1 MFYRNQS
8 HNPVKHALMP
18 DTYPWE
24 ILMSDTAPTGTTG
37 WVETTEEEMTALRA
51 SLDTEFQAYLAALAQ
66 EQAIEQAKIDGM
78 NEIRSRIAFF
88 DDMIIK
94 FNFENAIMGI
104 TLEESV
110 SLLTKVGGI
119 QAAGK
124 AGALETALAGWMQ
137 LTTDRILT
145 EERIVSY
152 GQALADRVG
161 MALPD
166 RP

>member
-1 MFYRNQS
+1 
-8 HNPVKHALMP
+8 MP

-24 ILMSDTAPTGTTG
+24 ILMSDTAPIGSTG
-37 WVETTEEEMTALRA
+37 WVATTEKAITTLRA
-51 SLDTEFQAYLAALAQ
+51 SLDTEFQVYLAALEQ
-66 EQAIEQAKIDGM
+66 EKATEQAKIDGM

-94 FNFENAIMGI
+94 FNFENAMMGI

-110 SLLTKVGGI
+110 TLLTKVAGI

-124 AGALETALAGWMQ
+124 AGALETALIGWMA

-145 EERIVSY
+145 EERIVGY
-152 GQALADRVG
+152 GQLLADRVG
-161 MALPD
+161 IALPE
-166 RP
+166 R